1 MADEIRTCA
10 DLDERLTPYV
20 DGEDAPSAHRAVD
33 THLAGCPSCTGKAR
47 DEVGAR
53 EIIRERRDALGARA
67 PEALRARC
75 RQTAAGS
82 HLPTAALRASAGK
95 PASASRMPASVLRRW
110 APLSVAATLVLAVAG
125 VFVFGL
131 DNRVQALAASLAV
144 DHVKCFKVNGTTADV
159 DAHASEL
166 KWAQNRGWT
175 IVVPQSE
182 ASQQLKL
189 VGVRHCLSS
198 DGHVAHMMYTWHGE
212 PLSLYVL
219 KEDAGRDGIVRQMGA
234 QEVLWRANQR
244 TYVVVSGDEARDLSS
259 IVDYMKVRVQ

>member
-1 MADEIRTCA
+1 
-10 DLDERLTPYV
+10 
-20 DGEDAPSAHRAVD
+20 
-33 THLAGCPSCTGKAR
+33 
-47 DEVGAR
+47 
-53 EIIRERRDALGARA
+53 
-67 PEALRARC
+67 
-75 RQTAAGS
+75 
-82 HLPTAALRASAGK
+82 
-95 PASASRMPASVLRRW
+95 
-110 APLSVAATLVLAVAG
+110 VAATLLLAVTG

-131 DNRVQALAASLAV
+131 NNRVQALAASLAV
-144 DHVKCFKVNGTTADV
+144 DHVKCFKVSGTAADV

-166 KWAQNRGWT
+166 QWAHDRGWT
-175 IVVPQSE
+175 IAVPQSE
-182 ASQQLKL
+182 PARQLKL

-198 DGHVAHMMYTWHGE
+198 DGHVAHMMYTWQGE